1 MTTSVRPVAKTF
13 TATLERGGGQLNWTI
28 VRIPIDVKK
37 VWGTRGHLRVKGEIN
52 GFAFQTSL
60 FPTREGI
67 HWMVV
72 NKKMR
77 TGGRVSV
84 GGTAR
89 IRIEPDTEPRV
100 MQMPTELKTALAEEK
115 TLMAYFN
122 SMSPFTRREM
132 AKWVNAGK
140 EQNTRTRRAE
150 QLAERLYLT
159 MEAERGD
166 LPPFLVAA
174 MNREPY
180 ARAGW
185 EKMPPSQKRGHL
197 LSIFYYR
204 NPESRARRI
213 QMAIDAMVRYA
224 DKKH

>member
-1 MTTSVRPVAKTF
+1 MTTSVRQVAKTF

-28 VRIPIDVKK
+28 VCIPVDVKK

-52 GFAFQTSL
+52 GFAFQSSL
-60 FPTREGI
+60 FPTRQGI

-100 MQMPTELKTALAEEK
+100 TQMPTELKTALAEEK
-115 TLMAYFN
+115 KLTAYFN

-132 AKWVNAGK
+132 AKW
-140 EQNTRTRRAE
+140 
-150 QLAERLYLT
+150 
-159 MEAERGD
+159 
-166 LPPFLVAA
+166 
-174 MNREPY
+174 
-180 ARAGW
+180 
-185 EKMPPSQKRGHL
+185 
-197 LSIFYYR
+197 
-204 NPESRARRI
+204 
-213 QMAIDAMVRYA
+213 
-224 DKKH
+224 